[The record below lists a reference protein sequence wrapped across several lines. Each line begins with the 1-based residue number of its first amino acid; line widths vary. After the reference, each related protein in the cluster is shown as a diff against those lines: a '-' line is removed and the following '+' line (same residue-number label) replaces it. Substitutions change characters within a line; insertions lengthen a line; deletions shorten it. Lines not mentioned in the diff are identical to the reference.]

1 MSWAFLF
8 IYLFFVI
15 LELTVGTGLKLET
28 GAAGSVSGS
37 GAGSDLQQVG
47 RVGLQ
52 PVQGHV
58 TTPGT
63 EDGVTGLLLLLQDN
77 RQTEK
82 ELIRFIP
89 LVFSLKHKAINE
101 YNKHIQHS
109 RHHLHVCSPTCT
121 PLEHKHSRTFETA
134 LQLSSPIR

>member
-1 MSWAFLF
+1 MSWAF
-8 IYLFFVI
+8 FFLAPV

-58 TTPGT
+58 TAPCT

-82 ELIRFIP
+82 ELIRVIP
-89 LVFSLKHKAINE
+89 LLFSVKHTSVWVKAINE
-101 YNKHIQHS
+101 YNKHVQHS
-109 RHHLHVCSPTCT
+109 QRHLHVCSPTFT
-121 PLEHKHSRTFETA
+121 PLEHKHSETA